1 MSFSA
6 SLRARLASRKQASG
20 LFLCHAPCDRVRA
33 HYERLR
39 RETAGLVDWTF
50 VADEGHLEEPRGD
63 ATALHP
69 GVVMPRRFA
78 AARAIGELTSGAGMM
93 DIVIMPHVLA
103 ARHDFVWAVE
113 FDVDYSGHWS
123 EVFRRFAGNRADVL
137 TTTLTPRDRSEDWCL
152 WPGARAPAEVRP
164 ADWFRSFNPI
174 LRLSRRFAA
183 AYVAAVE
190 SPGWEGHY
198 EFTIPTMARHLGFAI
213 EDVAHP
219 LPRLPGPLRPG
230 AMLSRVVPQRGR
242 RPLYEN
248 TPTDPNLGPGTFIF
262 RPARTAYFHERPE
275 EFAAADR
282 LYHPIKPA

>member
-6 SLRARLASRKQASG
+6 SLRARLASRKQSSG
-20 LFLCHAPCDRVRA
+20 LFLCHAPCDRVRL

-39 RETAGLVDWTF
+39 RETAGLVDWSF
-50 VADEGHLEEPRGD
+50 VADEGHLEAPRGD

-103 ARHDFVWAVE
+103 ARHDFVWALE

-152 WPGARAPAEVRP
+152 WPMAGAPAEVRP

-183 AYVAAVE
+183 AYIAAVE

-198 EFTIPTMARHLGFAI
+198 EFTIPTLARHLGFAI
-213 EDVAHP
+213 EDVAR
-219 LPRLPGPLRPG
+219 PRLPGPLRPG
-230 AMLSRVVPQRGR
+230 AMLSRLVPQRGR

-248 TPTDPNLGPGTFIF
+248 TPSDPNLGPGTFIF